1 MVVAWIRLR
10 QMRKLKT
17 NKTKRSAYLIRT
29 VNCSCS
35 KVLVIIKVMKMILI
49 KTALVIMIMI
59 IV

>member
-17 NKTKRSAYLIRT
+17 NKTKKSTYLIRT